1 VYNRGLKWIKVE
13 RRTSGVLPLTLKV
26 EQMFLGQYHHNLD
39 EKGRLTIPAKFRDVL
54 AEGAFLTQGFDRNLR
69 LITEA
74 DFEIMFE
81 KINHLS
87 MTDPAIRQLR
97 RLIFATASDVQLDRI
112 GRTLIPQFLRDF
124 AGLEN
129 EAVIVGV
136 GEAIEIWS
144 PEAWAEQE
152 SLLQDADANA
162 QRFAELDLSL

>member
-1 VYNRGLKWIKVE
+1 VE
-13 RRTSGVLPLTLKV
+13 RRTSGVPPLTLKV
-26 EQMFLGQYHHNLD
+26 EQMFLGQYHHNID
-39 EKGRLTIPAKFRDVL
+39 EKGRLTIPAKFRDAL

-69 LITEA
+69 LLTEA
-74 DFEIMFE
+74 DFETMAAQ
-81 KINHLS
+81 INRLS

-97 RLIFATASDVQLDRI
+97 RLVFATASEVQVDRI
-112 GRTLIPQFLRDF
+112 GRTLIPQFLREF

-129 EAVIVGV
+129 EAIIVGV

>member
-1 VYNRGLKWIKVE
+1 VYIRGLKWIKVE
-13 RRTSGVLPLTLKV
+13 RRSSGVLPLTLKV

-39 EKGRLTIPAKFRDVL
+39 EKGRLTIPAKFRDAL

-74 DFEIMFE
+74 DFEVMSE
-81 KINHLS
+81 KINRLS
-87 MTDPAIRQLR
+87 MTDPSIRQLR
-97 RLIFATASDVQLDRI
+97 RLIFATASEVQLDRI

-129 EAVIVGV
+129 EAIIVGV

-144 PEAWAEQE
+144 PAAWADQE
-152 SLLQDADANA
+152 NLLQDADANA